1 MHQRHLKQIIMDTAF
16 KKILIAFD
24 GSDSSKSALQSAY
37 GVAREFDS
45 EITAL
50 VVSEE
55 DINQEKNKAYLED
68 FSQNKHLKIDII
80 ERSGT
85 VYDEVIKLELEHNY
99 SLILIGTHGTSGWK
113 PLWMG
118 GNAFKVISSSTC
130 PVISVPEKFSS
141 PELNHILLPL
151 LDSNTTRQKVPYCI
165 KLAKAFGATV
175 HVLGISKS
183 NSSETQKHVHAYVN
197 QTINYLS
204 ERGIK
209 CTQEEKFGVN
219 VAESCISYG
228 EEVNAG
234 LMLIM
239 TETESAGLFMGTYA
253 QQLVNSST
261 FPVMSIHSRDTRL
274 AGASGY

>member
-1 MHQRHLKQIIMDTAF
+1 MDNVF

-37 GVAREFDS
+37 GVAQKFNS
-45 EITAL
+45 ELTAL
-50 VVSEE
+50 VVSEK
-55 DINQEKNKAYLED
+55 DTKPDTAKSYLQD
-68 FSQNKHLKIDII
+68 FAQSKRLHIEII
-80 ERSGT
+80 ERNGA
-85 VYDEVIKLELEHNY
+85 VYDEVVKLEMKY
-99 SLILIGTHGTSGWK
+99 GYGLILIGSHGTNGWK

-130 PVISVPEKFSS
+130 PVISVPEKSSS

-151 LDSNTTRQKVPYCI
+151 LDSVTTRQKVSYCI
-165 KLAKAFGATV
+165 QLAKAFGSTV
-175 HVLGISKS
+175 HILGISKS
-183 NSSETQKHVHAYVN
+183 SSSETKKHVSSYVK

-204 ERGIK
+204 KKGIK
-209 CTQEEKFGVN
+209 NTHEEKYGVN

-261 FPVMSIHSRDTRL
+261 LPVMSIHSRDTRL

>member
-1 MHQRHLKQIIMDTAF
+1 MDTAF

-37 GVAREFDS
+37 GVAKKFDS

-55 DINQEKNKAYLED
+55 DINQEKNKSYLED
-68 FSQNKHLKIDII
+68 FSQNKHLKIEIV
-80 ERSGT
+80 ERSGA
-85 VYDEVIKLELEHNY
+85 VYDEVIKLELQHNY
-99 SLILIGTHGTSGWK
+99 SLILSGTHGTSGWK

-130 PVISVPEKFSS
+130 PVISVPEKSSS

-165 KLAKAFGATV
+165 KLAKAFDSTV

-183 NSSETQKHVHAYVN
+183 NSSETQKHVRSYVN

-209 CTQEEKFGVN
+209 CTKEEKYGAN

-239 TETESAGLFMGTYA
+239 TETESAGIFMGTYA

>member
-1 MHQRHLKQIIMDTAF
+1 MDTAF

-37 GVAREFDS
+37 GVAQKFDS
-45 EITAL
+45 DITAL

-55 DINQEKNKAYLED
+55 DTNLEISKSYLEEYA
-68 FSQNKHLKIDII
+68 QNNRLNIEII
-80 ERSGT
+80 ERSGA
-85 VYDEVIKLELEHNY
+85 VYDEVIKLELEDNY

-130 PVISVPEKFSS
+130 PVISVPEKSSS

-165 KLAKAFGATV
+165 KLAKAFGSTV
-175 HVLGISKS
+175 HILGISKS
-183 NSSETQKHVHAYVN
+183 DSSETRKHVHAYVK
-197 QTINYLS
+197 QTMNYLS
-204 ERGIK
+204 TRGVK
-209 CTQEEKFGVN
+209 CTHEEKYGVN
-219 VAESCISYG
+219 VAETCIDYG

-234 LMLIM
+234 LILFLK
-239 TETESAGLFMGTYA
+239 ETESAGLFMGTYA

-261 FPVMSIHSRDTRL
+261 IPVMSIHSRDTRL
-274 AGASGY
+274 AGAAGY